1 MADREQV
8 VPVLLQLPIS
18 NLDAEWVKSIWESEF
33 TEIPELEGGV
43 SEDLQDTAR
52 LVGTLSDLQT
62 TLHGWTDDQEQA
74 GTICLWTVL
83 VENDISLKNLIALL
97 TYLIDAGS
105 KHSSLFAQKQLAL
118 FAACSYLK
126 LIVVPGSSAFKVF
139 HPQLYENSVDLLKQL
154 NKQAHHAAPSKR
166 KRSSLSSQHS
176 QSRKNKSMKRG
187 RNAEPLFEDDDDND
201 DVEEELSPHQVL
213 GFSKLLKCLLKDVVK
228 LLDVFSLRQS
238 ETSSHKTVQILSQ
251 LSRIEGEKFNGSF
264 DLDRYVERLSVTGL
278 AYRGLIL
285 LCQPLHG
292 NVIAI
297 LNAVCK
303 TLLPGLL
310 MLVGENKVAAQTIPN
325 SLSSV
330 RDHAVKFVCYLMEKC
345 GERAHPS
352 VRTLLQHMCTKVP
365 DRTEYRAKVSEAVV
379 TILQCL
385 PAEPYGKMVEWF
397 YRLSRNSKM
406 NNRGFALDVVTLLLQ
421 GKKKSD
427 LANLPAELAPYL
439 EHRYLVSMIVA
450 RCSDSAPTV
459 RARAI
464 SCFCQCLA
472 SKDTLIVDTLRD
484 IVTPRQR
491 AGRHPNAPRLIH
503 TPVNSGQTSDADTGI
518 VTEPSITPADQTV
531 VGPPPDPEGA
541 IQTPA
546 TNNGPPGAEQTP
558 FLSVNLTP
566 GFNPNLVDDDGVISM
581 LRRRAQD
588 EKVNVRKSAL
598 QAIESFI
605 RFEGASY
612 RKEDIEVLKERCRDP
627 SLTVRKQA
635 MQSLT
640 DLLLDMSHDE
650 HLQRMWLDGVL
661 PLVIDRET
669 SLQEK
674 CFETLEGIVLNNIV
688 PFQKSQGSQY
698 ELVWG
703 LLGIMAKYECVDLRL
718 LETQTLPPPRSA
730 STTPSPA
737 LSSCPTSGTYLLN
750 TWDVCTGYS
759 VGPQRMLE
767 KHRSPVLKDLMFYL
781 QELMRDYK
789 TEVKEILSTD
799 RQLANEIE
807 FDLRKFEEQQMEA
820 EKQSNTI
827 QQATPGPSSAAG
839 SPRPPSIQGSPS
851 GRPKADDLIGKSP
864 VKDAG
869 HSGSQKTGSPFSSPK
884 SVRQT
889 SPMTSPGQAT
899 SPSSNDSFSRDSSL
913 TTLAILNSA
922 KKAFERNQQLKS
934 VPNSPLAKLRRR
946 QSVAIENARKNSL
959 LSDPED
965 SSPSETE
972 KESEASRVKTPKR
985 VINRKMT
992 RAISTPSNAL
1002 SNITFH
1008 MDQNVTLVPPSP
1020 IPTSLPI
1027 RVYGDMSDD
1036 TGEPSTPSKK
1046 QNKENGNKEK
1056 QVVFMFSPDK
1066 PLPKPRQWKVK
1077 TPAQVQTKMQV
1088 LSETDSESSISVF
1101 TDHDN
1106 SASSSSK
1113 PKSRLT
1119 NSATSESSTSIAKSR
1134 PVRRASRSRKT

>member
-1 MADREQV
+1 MFSLKGKDNSKSRMRLYLFMLEHMTDEHRFKVTAKICQEVLGAVVDGVMPLDEDSSALMQDALGILSSKEIKLSSLRSKPQEDVAGDEQEMAAVVMAHAKKTIITQV
-8 VPVLLQLPIS
+8 V
-18 NLDAEWVKSIWESEF
+18 
-33 TEIPELEGGV
+33 
-43 SEDLQDTAR
+43 
-52 LVGTLSDLQT
+52 
-62 TLHGWTDDQEQA
+62 
-74 GTICLWTVL
+74 
-83 VENDISLKNLIALL
+83 
-97 TYLIDAGS
+97 
-105 KHSSLFAQKQLAL
+105 
-118 FAACSYLK
+118 
-126 LIVVPGSSAFKVF
+126 
-139 HPQLYENSVDLLKQL
+139 
-154 NKQAHHAAPSKR
+154 KR
-166 KRSSLSSQHS
+166 
-176 QSRKNKSMKRG
+176 
-187 RNAEPLFEDDDDND
+187 
-201 DVEEELSPHQVL
+201 
-213 GFSKLLKCLLKDVVK
+213 
-228 LLDVFSLRQS
+228 
-238 ETSSHKTVQILSQ
+238 
-251 LSRIEGEKFNGSF
+251 
-264 DLDRYVERLSVTGL
+264 
-278 AYRGLIL
+278 
-285 LCQPLHG
+285 
-292 NVIAI
+292 NVI
-297 LNAVCK
+297 
-303 TLLPGLL
+303 
-310 MLVGENKVAAQTIPN
+310 E
-325 SLSSV
+325 
-330 RDHAVKFVCYLMEKC
+330 
-345 GERAHPS
+345 
-352 VRTLLQHMCTKVP
+352 
-365 DRTEYRAKVSEAVV
+365 
-379 TILQCL
+379 
-385 PAEPYGKMVEWF
+385 
-397 YRLSRNSKM
+397 
-406 NNRGFALDVVTLLLQ
+406 
-421 GKKKSD
+421 
-427 LANLPAELAPYL
+427 
-439 EHRYLVSMIVA
+439 
-450 RCSDSAPTV
+450 
-459 RARAI
+459 
-464 SCFCQCLA
+464 
-472 SKDTLIVDTLRD
+472 
-484 IVTPRQR
+484 
-491 AGRHPNAPRLIH
+491 
-503 TPVNSGQTSDADTGI
+503 
-518 VTEPSITPADQTV
+518 
-531 VGPPPDPEGA
+531 
-541 IQTPA
+541 
-546 TNNGPPGAEQTP
+546 
-558 FLSVNLTP
+558 
-566 GFNPNLVDDDGVISM
+566 
-581 LRRRAQD
+581 
-588 EKVNVRKSAL
+588 
-598 QAIESFI
+598 
-605 RFEGASY
+605 
-612 RKEDIEVLKERCRDP
+612 
-627 SLTVRKQA
+627 
-635 MQSLT
+635 
-640 DLLLDMSHDE
+640 
-650 HLQRMWLDGVL
+650 
-661 PLVIDRET
+661 
-669 SLQEK
+669 
-674 CFETLEGIVLNNIV
+674 NIV
-688 PFQKSQGSQY
+688 PIVVSLKH
-698 ELVWG
+698 
-703 LLGIMAKYECVDLRL
+703 
-718 LETQTLPPPRSA
+718 
-730 STTPSPA
+730 
-737 LSSCPTSGTYLLN
+737 
-750 TWDVCTGYS
+750 
-759 VGPQRMLE
+759 MLE